1 MARFDVGPLPGE
13 ALAAAADFHARVL
26 VDVRAALAETRD
38 HLTLVFPSADHTH
51 RAWRLAAVQGLARE
65 HAPLRVNAIEAGGEA
80 GGEAG
85 DEAGIAAALA
95 WLGTAPGVTGQLLP
109 LDATGAGGA
118 L

>member
-26 VDVRAALAETRD
+26 ADIRAVLAQARD
-38 HLTLVFPSADHTH
+38 HLTIVFPAADHTH

-65 HAPLRVNAIEAGGEA
+65 HAPLRINAIESGDAT
-80 GGEAG
+80 G
-85 DEAGIAAALA
+85 DEAGITAALA